1 VSTPSPPAA
10 KLSKAA
16 HLGHRHG
23 KAAVYRQIGDS
34 GSNAA
39 LEFYRYLPCGGAEIT
54 GLFEMP
60 RPPGGRTP
68 EEPTAPC
75 PADHPQAIGE
85 VSS

>member
-1 VSTPSPPAA
+1 MSTPSPPAA

-16 HLGHRHG
+16 HSGHRHG

-54 GLFEMP
+54 GLSGMP
-60 RPPGGRTP
+60 SLAGRQDARRANSP
-68 EEPTAPC
+68 LPC
-75 PADHPQAIGE
+75 
-85 VSS
+85 